1 MEIKIEIN
9 DKDFTQFAQKTAE
22 LGLDP
27 LDTIELIITKS
38 LNERNLKSSIIKEE
52 KPKNGTEEL
61 FIDFENKMRKY
72 NIHQSSIAHYL
83 QTTQASISRALKSKK
98 DNTLLFEQ
106 MSILHDK
113 LLVYAY
119 IYQNGHDIDFN
130 EVECKK
136 PLPEQS
142 ISFISALAG
151 KVESN
156 LNYKFSKSTFLN
168 ILCGFVKTE
177 LFQKIDFET
186 IYSDIDEFIETINE
200 IADNY
205 FYEQY
210 NPRGNY

>member
-1 MEIKIEIN
+1 MDNIHS
-9 DKDFTQFAQKTAE
+9 
-22 LGLDP
+22 
-27 LDTIELIITKS
+27 LIINTIGYYNFKWILYKS
-38 LNERNLKSSIIKEE
+38 QVSSHPLISQNHVYGTFISNIGSIFF
-52 KPKNGTEEL
+52 PK
-61 FIDFENKMRKY
+61 
-72 NIHQSSIAHYL
+72 
-83 QTTQASISRALKSKK
+83 
-98 DNTLLFEQ
+98 
-106 MSILHDK
+106 
-113 LLVYAY
+113 
-119 IYQNGHDIDFN
+119 
-130 EVECKK
+130 
-136 PLPEQS
+136 EQS